1 MKLGLLAFALSSL
14 MLATGAVAEDYK
26 IGVVDLLRILEQVP
40 QAEQARKKIEKEF
53 TARESELSGMQKKL
67 VGMEDKLAKDRDTL
81 SEAKLRDLEREII
94 SLRREIKRM
103 QDEYREDLSYRRN
116 EELGKLQKLIKETI
130 QSLAKEQ
137 EYDMVLGEGLVY
149 VSSKVDLTDQVIE
162 KLREQSKEGTEE
174 GDGDGDGDG

>member
-1 MKLGLLAFALSSL
+1 MKLSLPVFALPLL
-14 MLATGAVAEDYK
+14 MFAASAVAEDYK
-26 IGVVDLLRILEQVP
+26 IGVVDLLRVLEKAP

-53 TARESELSGMQKKL
+53 TARESELGGMQKKL
-67 VGMEDKLAKDRDTL
+67 VGMEDKLSKDRDTM
-81 SEAKLRDLEREII
+81 SEAKLRDLERETI

-130 QSLAKEQ
+130 QSLAKEK

-162 KLREQSKEGTEE
+162 KLQVQAKEEAKKKDD
-174 GDGDGDGDG
+174 DG